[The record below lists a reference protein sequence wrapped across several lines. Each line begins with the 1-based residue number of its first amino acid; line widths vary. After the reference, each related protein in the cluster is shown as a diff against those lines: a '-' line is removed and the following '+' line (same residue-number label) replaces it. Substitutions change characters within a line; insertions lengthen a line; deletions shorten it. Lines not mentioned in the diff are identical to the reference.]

1 MGAFLRDTLR
11 GSSPS
16 GKSTTATTTTAA
28 AAAANGRA
36 PLSHAE
42 RANAQP
48 VDADRFNAWKSG
60 GLLEGAVAKVL
71 RRAGNVGK
79 SIRGSSLVLQV
90 EQALGVGSGAL
101 RGHGSDIRNIAKAKQ
116 PKVW

>member
-1 MGAFLRDTLR
+1 MGAFLRETLR
-11 GSSPS
+11 GASPS
-16 GKSTTATTTTAA
+16 GKSTALK
-28 AAAANGRA
+28 

-101 RGHGSDIRNIAKAKQ
+101 RGHGSDIRDIAKAKQ
-116 PKVW
+116 PKAR